1 MLTLWCAAGFF
12 MRSCSIFGDAKCV
25 PCQANPPPEHA
36 HYTTPGDPFDTDS
49 CRWDVAN
56 PHQDTTNNSIKACD
70 QGYELTAAP
79 ILPPGSSPPI
89 CRYLSV

>member
-1 MLTLWCAAGFF
+1 
-12 MRSCSIFGDAKCV
+12 MRRCSIFGDAKCV
-25 PCQANPPPEHA
+25 LCQSNPPPEHA
-36 HYTTPGDPFDTDS
+36 HYTTPGEPFDTDS

-79 ILPPGSSPPI
+79 ILPALSYFRLAV
-89 CRYLSV
+89 CRLPAGTLKVP